1 MISGPFQKNYPLR
14 SNLSP
19 SHIHASSTHNHIY
32 SKLSHLLTPY
42 LLGITHTH
50 PHSSLGCLWWVVIER
65 YLGPAPQWLCQK
77 DVSASALMTETLPA
91 KEDHYQFG
99 NIQVRGIYTFK
110 GKSSSY
116 WSESQFSHFLAGC
129 LWQVI
134 YLFNSLICKLRIPT
148 AVGCCEIKNKVC
160 LALKC
165 CRTLSSFILSTLS
178 LLLVFQMQSPWCSSL
193 RDQDRLKEP
202 QNSTL

>member
-1 MISGPFQKNYPLR
+1 M
-14 SNLSP
+14 
-19 SHIHASSTHNHIY
+19 
-32 SKLSHLLTPY
+32 
-42 LLGITHTH
+42 
-50 PHSSLGCLWWVVIER
+50 IER
-65 YLGPAPQWLCQK
+65 YLGPALQWLCQK

-91 KEDHYQFG
+91 KEDHCQFG

-134 YLFNSLICKLRIPT
+134 YLFNSLICKLRRIPT

-178 LLLVFQMQSPWCSSL
+178 LLLVFQMQSL
-193 RDQDRLKEP
+193 VLQFETRTGLKNPKIPLCKLETAFVWQP
-202 QNSTL
+202 TGLYVVHMPYF